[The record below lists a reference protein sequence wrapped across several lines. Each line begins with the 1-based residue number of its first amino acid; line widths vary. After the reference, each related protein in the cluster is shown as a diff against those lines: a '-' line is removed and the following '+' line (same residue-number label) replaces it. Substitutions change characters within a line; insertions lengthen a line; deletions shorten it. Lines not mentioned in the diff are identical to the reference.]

1 MNLQTIR
8 YVLSELKNISS
19 KRLHLFFIWI
29 VVKSIAEA
37 ATVFSLYSVVFQL
50 ISSTP
55 PQAISK
61 VTRFIGVTISEFE
74 LVLMYLFV
82 FVVSTSAS
90 LMASFF
96 MNHYFGFLVHQMSK
110 KAVMDKFG
118 SGYMT
123 ERSINDVKDIIVE
136 TQNIVNGLFVP
147 CIKTLAEALTIISIS
162 SILFLVSPKM
172 AFYALLLLV

>member
-37 ATVFSLYSVVFQL
+37 ATVFSPLLGCFSAYLVN
-50 ISSTP
+50 T

-61 VTRFIGVTISEFE
+61 VTRFIGVTILEFE

-96 MNHYFGFLVHQMSK
+96 FMNHYFGFLVP
-110 KAVMDKFG
+110 
-118 SGYMT
+118 
-123 ERSINDVKDIIVE
+123 NVKE
-136 TQNIVNGLFVP
+136 SSNG
-147 CIKTLAEALTIISIS
+147 
-162 SILFLVSPKM
+162 
-172 AFYALLLLV
+172 

>member
-1 MNLQTIR
+1 M
-8 YVLSELKNISS
+8 LSELKNISS

-29 VVKSIAEA
+29 VEEHRRGGNS
-37 ATVFSLYSVVFQL
+37 FSLYSVVFQL

-61 VTRFIGVTISEFE
+61 VTRFIGVMISEFE

-136 TQNIVNGLFVP
+136 TQNIVNGLFV
-147 CIKTLAEALTIISIS
+147 LASKL
-162 SILFLVSPKM
+162 LLRRDYNFHLKHPFLSQSKM
-172 AFYALLLLV
+172 AFTHCFLLV